1 MHLSMRTIST
11 SEQRGHPKTKLKPG
25 IWVLLVTTLAGPCVK
40 GQSHALDFNVPDGLR
55 ECMAPVRHIYDF
67 SSRIN
72 PFYLRGDF
80 DGDGKPDFAVLI
92 VSKSHHEDGIAMC
105 LSSLHKVEIVG
116 AGVEFYKWRNKTFG
130 FFDAWQ
136 VYAKS
141 SVQQGVGEGP
151 PPKLVGE
158 AILLEKTEAASGLL
172 YWDGNRFLWYQQ
184 GD

>member
-1 MHLSMRTIST
+1 
-11 SEQRGHPKTKLKPG
+11 LKPG

-40 GQSHALDFNVPDGLR
+40 GQSQALDFNVPDELR
-55 ECMAPVRHIYDF
+55 ECMAPLRHIYDF

-80 DGDGKPDFAVLI
+80 DGDGKADYAVLI
-92 VSKSHHEDGIAMC
+92 LSKPHHDDGIAIC
-105 LSSLHKVEIVG
+105 LSSLHKAEIIG
-116 AGVEFYKWRNKTFG
+116 AGVEFYKWKTKSFG
-130 FFDAWQ
+130 DFDAWH
-136 VYAKS
+136 VHPKS
-141 SVQQGVGEGP
+141 SVGRGVGEGP

-158 AILLEKTEAASGLL
+158 AILVEKAEAWSGLL